1 MRNLLSIIWII
12 AYCLIIKYKSSSTPL
27 HMQIPRV
34 ISWMLSFLDLHFILS
49 RFLFFLDP
57 VRRKRIQL
65 IKKMKACFFFF
76 FSSCPVLHV
85 CLCLQLL
92 KLLLALYLISV
103 LGIKWTALYTP
114 LAPAAMFVHW
124 IIDSTLLIR

>member
-57 VRRKRIQL
+57 VRGKRIQL
-65 IKKMKACFFFF
+65 IKKMKACFFFPL
-76 FSSCPVLHV
+76 S
-85 CLCLQLL
+85 
-92 KLLLALYLISV
+92 Y
-103 LGIKWTALYTP
+103 TACMLV
-114 LAPAAMFVHW
+114 PAIVKVIACFVPN
-124 IIDSTLLIR
+124 